1 MLTKKGQLSIETM
14 ILYGLIALVA
24 LSAVAAL
31 IYFHVLDLGRYLPD
45 TCDLGGS
52 GDLKCEEVRVSG
64 ANGNIIEFGIR
75 NVAQKNIADL
85 QITLNET
92 ARIHLSSL
100 AEGNYS
106 GSIAPGQ
113 IVKVTIN
120 LTDAGNIG
128 FDGVS
133 TVNVGKV
140 KQGNIFEAKIFTS
153 YRYSDGA
160 ITQEASGS
168 MKVKAS

>member
-1 MLTKKGQLSIETM
+1 M

-45 TCDLGGS
+45 TCDIGGT
-52 GDLKCEEVRVSG
+52 GDLKCEEIRVSS
-64 ANGNIIEFGIR
+64 NGNIIEFGIR

-85 QITLNET
+85 KLMLNET
-92 ARIHLSSL
+92 ANIHLATL
-100 AEGNYS
+100 AEGNFT
-106 GSIAPGQ
+106 GSIAPGE
-113 IVKVTIN
+113 IVKVTILLN
-120 LTDAGNIG
+120 DTTAGLSS
-128 FDGVS
+128 DGV
-133 TVNVGKV
+133 TLINKGRI
-140 KQGNIFEAKIFTS
+140 KQGNTFEARIFTS